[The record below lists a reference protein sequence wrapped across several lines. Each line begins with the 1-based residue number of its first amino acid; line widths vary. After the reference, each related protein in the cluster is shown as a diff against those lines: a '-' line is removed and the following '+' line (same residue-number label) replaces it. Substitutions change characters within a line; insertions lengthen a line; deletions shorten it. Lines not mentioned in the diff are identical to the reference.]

1 MNVPGVFRKALDG
14 FIIPPRTFTEMLYSA
29 GSGVMKLMDVE
40 KRNAFIDRL
49 DKGTINEEV
58 MSQASSGP
66 MVILS
71 LFNDLENPLFK
82 QYQFDAPEFLA
93 GVKPALERFHNVS
106 GSLENQLRKIQADAR
121 TNNNNTTAMMG
132 SEDPKT
138 GSTTSDASASNDEGT
153 AATDKTVDDVITL
166 AFSKD
171 DIVRAEIKGDTST
184 TAVLE
189 HSWKDD
195 AEKDP
200 ESLAGQFS
208 RMVTSE
214 LLDLHQMSA
223 KAAFLLQSDR
233 DVKFKEGSCT
243 VNHVA
248 LISARAFRCAE
259 KAPAD
264 DIEGWGERT
273 DWKYELIDYDIDES
287 ELKKLKGGVAAQLEV
302 LYDVTQEF
310 ISSVPVGEEKNDES
324 KEKVKTEVLDTTIVS
339 VAVLEGW
346 LSGGPDDQLR
356 WRIALHRPAFEF
368 PSIQHGM

>member
-1 MNVPGVFRKALDG
+1 
-14 FIIPPRTFTEMLYSA
+14 
-29 GSGVMKLMDVE
+29 MKLMDVE

>member
-1 MNVPGVFRKALDG
+1 MQMVF
-14 FIIPPRTFTEMLYSA
+14 SA
-29 GSGVMKLMDVE
+29 GKGAMQLMDLN
-40 KRNAFIDRL
+40 KRNAFIDSL

-58 MSQASSGP
+58 ISQATAGP
-66 MVILS
+66 MVMLS
-71 LFNDLENPLFK
+71 LFNDLQNPQFK
-82 QYQFDAPEFLA
+82 QHSFDASEFLS
-93 GVKPALERFHNVS
+93 GVRPALERFHNVS
-106 GSLENQLRKIQADAR
+106 GSLENQLRKIQAEAKKSVEADRDGNRGGSTVDASSPDES
-121 TNNNNTTAMMG
+121 TATK
-132 SEDPKT
+132 SED
-138 GSTTSDASASNDEGT
+138 SMIS
-153 AATDKTVDDVITL
+153 I
-166 AFSKD
+166 AFTENEV
-171 DIVRAEIKGDTST
+171 VRAEITGDKAT

-233 DVKFKEGSCT
+233 DVTFKEGSCT
-243 VNHVA
+243 VNNVA
-248 LISARAFRCAE
+248 LISARAFLCAE
-259 KAPAD
+259 KAVTD
-264 DIEGWGERT
+264 DIEGWGERS
-273 DWKYELIDYDIDES
+273 DWKYEVIDYDMDEA
-287 ELKKLKGGVAAQLEV
+287 ELKKRKGGVAAQLEV

-310 ISSVPVGEEKNDES
+310 VATLPVDVDDVS
-324 KEKVKTEVLDTTIVS
+324 KTKVRQEQLDTTIVS

-368 PSIQHGM
+368 PLIQQGM